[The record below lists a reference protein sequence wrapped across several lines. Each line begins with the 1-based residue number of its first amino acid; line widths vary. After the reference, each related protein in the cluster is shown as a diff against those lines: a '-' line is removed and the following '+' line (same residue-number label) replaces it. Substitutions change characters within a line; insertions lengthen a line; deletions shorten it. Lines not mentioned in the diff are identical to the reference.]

1 MTVSGHRCVPGSEQ
15 EQSPCP
21 SRRLYAASSLPLRI
35 RLPPHAASGRRHSSA
50 GYAASGPPHA
60 ASGLPSFSRCRRD
73 CSDAPAP
80 AAVAAGT
87 PADANRAA
95 AHQPALDSRGP
106 GYLRLAY
113 LTPGRRPVDV
123 YMYSFGHPGA
133 AVVFR
138 HLGHGTVS
146 RYRAVASGDYT
157 VAVRSAGTAAA
168 AKPVLSATIHVAAG
182 HSYTVA
188 VRPGAVSGFGA
199 AAPKPARSLAV
210 WLVLAFAGL
219 LASVAG
225 VHQVPP
231 VPLGPP
237 RRRAVRRDGNAPR
250 PGRLTQIGSATVLRY
265 ASAR

>member
-1 MTVSGHRCVPGSEQ
+1 MPVTSSLCHL
-15 EQSPCP
+15 
-21 SRRLYAASSLPLRI
+21 RLTACRLRPAASRLRPAGC
-35 RLPPHAASGRRHSSA
+35 RLRTAACRLRPAVVLALSA
-50 GYAASGPPHA
+50 GLLGYAS
-60 ASGLPSFSRCRRD
+60 
-73 CSDAPAP
+73 P

-87 PADANRAA
+87 SADANRAA
-95 AHQPALDSRGP
+95 AHKPALDSRGP
-106 GYLRLAY
+106 GYLRLAD

-123 YMYSFGHPGA
+123 YMYSFGQPGA

-225 VHQVPP
+225 VTRFRQFRWA
-231 VPLGPP
+231 
-237 RRRAVRRDGNAPR
+237 RRVAAQFAEMATL
-250 PGRLTQIGSATVLRY
+250 PGRAG
-265 ASAR
+265 